1 MAMTFN
7 GKSNESTCVSLRLR
21 CGLAVDRRLL
31 DVVRVSVVDE
41 TRGREGI
48 TFSTEGVLEGF
59 TPFLG
64 D

>member
-41 TRGREGI
+41 ARGREGM
-48 TFSTEGVLEGF
+48 TFTMEGVLEGL